1 MASVSSVSSSGS
13 STQLDQLIN
22 AFYQQEQYKLDSIDS
37 KISDLKSKQ
46 TFYNNLY
53 SKLNSLVATL
63 DKYGDFEYDSSSS
76 TFTKTNTIDDLF
88 KAKAVSSSKSDV
100 LTATASSDAVPSN
113 VSMFVERLASNDV
126 LIAKQLTLNDTTT
139 LASGDYNLSVNIDGK
154 QKNITVNIDGTET
167 NSAVLTEIVNAL
179 NDIDETNN
187 EEKILNASYI
197 KDTSTTGRLTITAAK
212 TGEQN
217 SITVNGDSQLLQTLG
232 LDTITQ
238 SGSRTVATDTNAGF
252 VKADSSELNS
262 KMIINGM
269 NIYRSSNAVD
279 DVVPGVTLN
288 LLKPQEANDQPAVIT
303 TQVNTNSV
311 KDLINNLLTPLN
323 DIVDLVNN
331 NKEIT
336 RSESAMNTLK
346 YNIRGL
352 ASTKIESVID
362 EESPKYLSDIGVTVD
377 SNGKFSVTNSDT
389 LEEFLKKDPQKVAD
403 LFTASDG
410 IVAKI
415 NQMITNL
422 QGDKGLIIQRK
433 SSITNQIKTY
443 DDKLKETQSRID
455 FQADALR
462 KQYTSLLQTYYEAM
476 GQYSSYSSFASSMSS
491 SPMTAS
497 GYSSLLG

>member
-13 STQLDQLIN
+13 STQLDQLIS
-22 AFYQQEQYKLDSIDS
+22 AFYQQEQYKLDAIDS
-37 KISDLKSKQ
+37 KISDLESKQ
-46 TFYNNLY
+46 TFYNSLY

-63 DKYGDFEYDSSSS
+63 DKYGDFEYGTAGS
-76 TFTKTNTIDDLF
+76 TFTKNATIDDSF
-88 KAKAVSSSKSDV
+88 KAKSAVSSKTDV
-100 LTATASSDAVPSN
+100 ITATAKSDAVPST

-126 LIAKQLTLNDTTT
+126 LIAKQLTLNDATT
-139 LASGDYNLSVNIDGK
+139 LASGDYNLNVDINGK
-154 QKNITVNIDGTET
+154 QKNITINIAGTE
-167 NSAVLTEIVNAL
+167 NNEAILTKIVNAL
-179 NDIDETNN
+179 NDIDEDNN
-187 EEKILNASYI
+187 EEKIVNASYI
-197 KDTSTTGRLTITAAK
+197 KDTSSTGRLTFTAAK
-212 TGEQN
+212 SGEEN
-217 SITVNGDSQLLQTLG
+217 AITINGNSQLLQVLG

-238 SGSRTVATDTNAGF
+238 SGSRSVATDLTAGF
-252 VKADSSELNS
+252 VKSDSSELNS

-269 NIYRSSNAVD
+269 NIYRSSNEVD
-279 DVVPGVTLN
+279 DVVPGTTLN
-288 LLKPQEANDQPAVIT
+288 LLKPQEQNDQPVVIT

-331 NKEIT
+331 NKNIT
-336 RSESAMNTLK
+336 RSESAMNSLK

-352 ASTKIESVID
+352 ASTKIESITD
-362 EESPKYLSDIGVTVD
+362 ADSPKYLSDIGVTVD
-377 SNGKFSVTNSDT
+377 SNGKFSVTDSDK
-389 LEEFLKKDPQKVAD
+389 LEEYLKKDPQKVAD
-403 LFTASDG
+403 LFTNTDG

-455 FQADALR
+455 FQAEALR

-476 GQYSSYSSFASSMSS
+476 GQYNSYSSFASSSS
-491 SPMTAS
+491 GTSTS